1 MECADVDDTCDMY
14 DDPDI
19 SICGMDSISP
29 DAVAEPSDSKSD
41 SKQTSGKSNPNV
53 KAKTQRKKC
62 MPMEMA
68 KLYHARAAHCGR
80 KRLYRFLR
88 AIGLLKHWLLPNCID
103 CEACD
108 IAKAKQAPHHGTLV
122 PAQYPNE
129 IIHVDLMN
137 MKVADIHGNLHS
149 LTIVDGLSRK
159 KTVYPMRAKS
169 DSTKALQK
177 YFGFIRVPPTE
188 IRVDAGGEFS
198 GESATGLIDICR
210 SMCIKLTVVPP
221 HEHQAHGIV
230 ERAHQTLLRQAH
242 AMLLS
247 AGMPMTYW
255 SYALRYAAHVDQ
267 FLSSHD
273 GLPAPYSFWHPD
285 LPINP
290 IFHAFGA
297 PLIYRQQEPNLQ
309 RKLDPRGH
317 RARYLGQA
325 EQHGCVYVW
334 DQDLASTP
342 IRITNNV
349 LRRTYREPL
358 VVDIK
363 AGVIIDP
370 AMMDFDLVYKSDGT
384 TGIEHVLAEY
394 KPIPVPPAE
403 LERARTHQE
412 FCAKRAQQ
420 LHDQGVGAFEANTT
434 ILREFFFFMKV
445 WT

>member
-1 MECADVDDTCDMY
+1 
-14 DDPDI
+14 
-19 SICGMDSISP
+19 
-29 DAVAEPSDSKSD
+29 
-41 SKQTSGKSNPNV
+41 
-53 KAKTQRKKC
+53 
-62 MPMEMA
+62 
-68 KLYHARAAHCGR
+68 
-80 KRLYRFLR
+80 
-88 AIGLLKHWLLPNCID
+88 
-103 CEACD
+103 
-108 IAKAKQAPHHGTLV
+108 
-122 PAQYPNE
+122 
-129 IIHVDLMN
+129 
-137 MKVADIHGNLHS
+137 
-149 LTIVDGLSRK
+149 
-159 KTVYPMRAKS
+159 
-169 DSTKALQK
+169 
-177 YFGFIRVPPTE
+177 
-188 IRVDAGGEFS
+188 
-198 GESATGLIDICR
+198 
-210 SMCIKLTVVPP
+210 
-221 HEHQAHGIV
+221 
-230 ERAHQTLLRQAH
+230 
-242 AMLLS
+242 
-247 AGMPMTYW
+247 MTYW

-370 AMMDFDLVYKSDGT
+370 EMLNFDLVYKSDGT

-394 KPIPVPPAE
+394 KPILCHLRNLNE
-403 LERARTHQE
+403 LARTKNSALSGLNSCMIKVSALSRPTPRSSVNFIGKRFARLTAPTHRLANQTQSPTQLPVRHQLRNR
-412 FCAKRAQQ
+412 KRSSHQ
-420 LHDQGVGAFEANTT
+420 
-434 ILREFFFFMKV
+434 
-445 WT
+445 